1 MVEIIVVG
9 SIAILFVALGIAF
22 LQGKGAFLIAGY
34 NTMSEEEKAKINER
48 MLLQTMCKLT
58 IALAFTMLLWLL
70 SSSLNID
77 WLFYIGIV
85 IFILLTISTIIRVNT
100 GSTSIFW
107 THKS

>member
-9 SIAILFVALGIAF
+9 SIAILFIALGITF

-48 MLLQTMCKLT
+48 MLLQTMGKLM

-100 GSTSIFW
+100 D
-107 THKS
+107 KKYKK